1 MNLCSL
7 KKISFVALL
16 LCILGGCSVSP
27 AVDAVSW
34 TFDGVSYFLTG
45 KSMTDHAV
53 SIAAGKDCAM
63 VRVVKGQKVC
73 VPRDEDVAGDRLV
86 FQFDNSSWTV
96 DPATSVADGDPLSV
110 NPAVAEIVN
119 PLGKSVQVE
128 ARSTAVAAVT
138 ADMIPLHAM
147 MRVEAY
153 EPSRPVVSALIKE
166 KAAMPMSLPD
176 RATRLWLPVD

>member
-1 MNLCSL
+1 MYLASY
-7 KKISFVALL
+7 KKISIAAALIFAL
-16 LCILGGCSVSP
+16 SGCSVSP

-34 TFDGVSYFLTG
+34 SVDGISYFLTG

-53 SIAAGKDCAM
+53 SAAAGKDCAM
-63 VRVVKGQKVC
+63 VRVVKARKVC

-96 DPATSVADGDPLSV
+96 DPATLVADGDPLSV
-110 NPAVAEIVN
+110 NPAVAEIVE
-119 PLGKSVQVE
+119 PLGNSVQVE
-128 ARSTAVAAVT
+128 ARSTAVAAVS
-138 ADMIPLHAM
+138 ADTIPIHAM

-153 EPSRPVVSALIKE
+153 EARKPVVSALIKD
-166 KAAMPMSLPD
+166 KAAMPMASPD